1 MSMLAPHGSHD
12 AAQTATAVH
21 AAAAKAAAAQATA
34 AAQGVLPSAAA
45 CHAEHGAE
53 YSGDVIKGGES
64 HLQESAAACCAA
76 CGAASAQG
84 CNVWVWCGNAA
95 GCGGRK
101 HKECWLKKQQGM
113 RLTHIAGGRGTNWT
127 SGALYDDAA
136 RTALL
141 ATEQARLEA
150 LRSDAALPL
159 VYMDV
164 AIQGKPAGRI
174 HFVLFTK
181 QSPRAAENF
190 RQLCT
195 GEKGVVPEGHTG
207 AGQPYSLKGRPF
219 YRIIH
224 GFINQA
230 GAETDSVFG
239 GEFKDDPAGL
249 RLKHD
254 RKGLLSMA
262 NTGPDTNTSH
272 FSIMVEAAPHL
283 DAHYTIFGEAVD
295 GFEVIDAI
303 NALAVG
309 QPDNTATAAAGAV
322 ITDCAQIR
330 KGTHVPNLEQ
340 M

>member
-1 MSMLAPHGSHD
+1 MRWLC
-12 AAQTATAVH
+12 AA
-21 AAAAKAAAAQATA
+21 
-34 AAQGVLPSAAA
+34 
-45 CHAEHGAE
+45 
-53 YSGDVIKGGES
+53 
-64 HLQESAAACCAA
+64 QESAAACCAA

-113 RLTHIAGGRGTNWT
+113 RLTHIAGGRGAQQQGEGQGRRDTCIAVETAAALASLAEHAATALCRRSKLLVCILLHQALPAHPICCFIFGCRIHTDTASFTLVALCTCPLSCATGTNWT

-195 GEKGVVPEGHTG
+195 GVV
-207 AGQPYSLKGRPF
+207 
-219 YRIIH
+219 
-224 GFINQA
+224 QA
-230 GAETDSVFG
+230 C
-239 GEFKDDPAGL
+239 
-249 RLKHD
+249 
-254 RKGLLSMA
+254 
-262 NTGPDTNTSH
+262 
-272 FSIMVEAAPHL
+272 
-283 DAHYTIFGEAVD
+283 
-295 GFEVIDAI
+295 
-303 NALAVG
+303 
-309 QPDNTATAAAGAV
+309 TAA
-322 ITDCAQIR
+322 D
-330 KGTHVPNLEQ
+330 E
-340 M
+340 